1 MANSPDF
8 PTTANSGSS
17 QLLAVVYWLVVILPL
32 SWGVYKT
39 AHNAIPL
46 FHVTSATAAA
56 ATPGAASTPPEK

>member
-1 MANSPDF
+1 MATSPDSS
-8 PTTANSGSS
+8 TAANSGSS

-46 FHVTSATAAA
+46 FHVTSVPAAA
-56 ATPGAASTPPEK
+56 ASPGAASTPPEK